1 MDLLNIFRQN
11 IDLDTY
17 KQMLREVFKA
27 DVLLDNSHIE
37 QLPAITDD
45 DKGYYIGN
53 KRTSD
58 RYNIGFFYYE
68 IGRSNVARKKVGLRN
83 LVHKFI
89 NSRDGQF
96 DAALVAFKGA
106 NHWRLSFICDIQDE
120 ATAPKR
126 FTFVF
131 GDADSLYRTPIERF
145 GKLQQKGLNK
155 KNIQD
160 AFSVE
165 ALNDQFFADYK
176 AHYEAFVEFIT
187 GKRFVKERGK
197 WVEKVMHDPHPT
209 IYPQFKCDDK
219 SVRDYVKQMMG
230 RIVFLHFLQKKG
242 WMGVPADAKTWEG
255 GDQNFMFKLF
265 QCATPAQKNDFLDT
279 VLEPLFFECLN
290 TERERD
296 IYVTPVEAIGKVR
309 IPYLNGELFEKTE
322 LDKTECK
329 FDIKLFENLFNLFNS
344 YNFTID
350 ENDPSDAEI
359 GVDPEM
365 LGKIFENLL
374 EDNKDKG
381 AFYTPKEIVSY
392 MCKESLIAYLQ
403 SKFGKAHH
411 DSIRTL
417 VNTHL
422 KDQHLEEDQNVCGRL
437 NKALRDVKVCD
448 PAIGSGAFPMGL
460 LNEIFACRCQLETSD
475 KPKDE
480 LKGEIIQNNIYGVDI
495 ERGAVDIARL
505 RFWLALIVDAE
516 KPVPLPNLDYKI
528 MQGNSLLES
537 YKGLDL
543 SNLMQSDDMFV
554 QMKAEEVEKDIKA
567 YYKAKSNTDKKNL
580 REQINFDIVQCLR
593 FAGFQDDIEIPNTEF
608 FLWHTYFR
616 DVFSA
621 KEEKDRGFDIVI
633 GNPPYGVSIKGDYRK
648 LVVSAL
654 GQVPDYEIYYYFI
667 QIARKLLRENGV
679 LSYIVPN
686 TWLFNTFAK
695 NYRISILNTWH
706 IQEILDCSKFKIFE
720 SATVMNSIFV
730 FKKDSVNNHLVGY
743 KPTDKATSFA
753 ELVEAPHNTMTREQ
767 LLGMNQNWG
776 LAFRLSGKALSLVHK
791 IANKENSLSDFFD
804 CSQGYIP
811 YRLSD
816 LISEYGEEE
825 GKRIKNE
832 RAWHSSVQSE
842 KFWIQEIYGRDITKF
857 KYTATGE
864 YVYYGKHVATY
875 VDMKYFSGKRVVI
888 REITNPGIMACII
901 NETYLNDPQL
911 LPLVT
916 KSTNDIISYEV
927 LWGLLNSKLATYY
940 HFNHSP
946 KATKGAF
953 PKILIQ
959 DLKGFPIHVNPDIM
973 SMINSLVNQILSI
986 TNSSTSLIQ
995 SVEHEIDRLVYELYG
1010 LTNGEVKII
1019 DPNETTVGSDE
1030 DLFKA

>member
-37 QLPAITDD
+37 ELPAITDD

-96 DAALVAFKGA
+96 DAALVAFKDA

-165 ALNDQFFADYK
+165 ALNDQFFDDYK

-187 GKRFVKERGK
+187 GKRFVKEGGK
-197 WVEKVMHDPHPT
+197 WVEKVIHDPHPT

-242 WMGVPADAKTWEG
+242 WMGVPADAETWEG

-265 QCATPAQKNDFLDT
+265 QYATPAQKNNFLDT

-296 IYVTPVEAIGKVR
+296 IYVTPIEAIGKVR

-329 FDIKLFENLFNLFNS
+329 FDVKLFEDLFNLFNS

-417 VNTHL
+417 VSTHL
-422 KDQHLEEDQNVCGRL
+422 KDQHLEEDQNVCERL

-460 LNEIFACRCQLETSD
+460 LNDIFACRCQLETSD
-475 KPKDE
+475 KSKDE

-505 RFWLALIVDAE
+505 RFWLALVVDAE

-537 YKGLDL
+537 YKGQDL
-543 SNLMQSDDMFV
+543 TKFMENAFAQPYAIQLNKDLKKYF
-554 QMKAEEVEKDIKA
+554 KETNNTEKLKLRKNIDYTIK
-567 YYKAKSNTDKKNL
+567 
-580 REQINFDIVQCLR
+580 QCI
-593 FAGFQDDIEIPNTEF
+593 FQCGIQDDIELPNTEF
-608 FLWHTYFR
+608 FLWHTYFK
-616 DVFSA
+616 DVFD
-621 KEEKDRGFDIVI
+621 EGGFDIVI
-633 GNPPYGVSIKGDYRK
+633 GNPPYFVYEGHHTDEIESIRNNPEFE
-648 LVVSAL
+648 SAL
-654 GQVPDYEIYYYFI
+654 GGKLNAYKVFLAKATQILANTNGFVSFI
-667 QIARKLLRENGV
+667 FQNSFLADSQATLLRKDILENH
-679 LSYIVPN
+679 
-686 TWLFNTFAK
+686 
-695 NYRISILNTWH
+695 SIICIDSFPERDN
-706 IQEILDCSKFKIFE
+706 KKKRVFE
-720 SATVMNSIFV
+720 SAKMSVCILLLQMRKEDSSFCVNFWKDRYMSDGLTTHFTTPEIALIDSEMMSIPRLDENNIPLVIKIKNVPNRTFIKCYQGELNMTTHRGYFTIDESKPKVLKGASIQRYYWTEEMSQGIVEHVDDLRYISDFPNSEKAQHHNCIRIGMQGMTGANDKIRIV
-730 FKKDSVNNHLVGY
+730 SCIIEPGLYLAHSCNYIIAPNNLDLY
-743 KPTDKATSFA
+743 Y
-753 ELVEAPHNTMTREQ
+753 
-767 LLGMNQNWG
+767 LLG
-776 LAFRLSGKALSLVHK
+776 V
-791 IANKENSLSDFFD
+791 
-804 CSQGYIP
+804 
-811 YRLSD
+811 
-816 LISEYGEEE
+816 
-825 GKRIKNE
+825 
-832 RAWHSSVQSE
+832 
-842 KFWIQEIYGRDITKF
+842 
-857 KYTATGE
+857 
-864 YVYYGKHVATY
+864 
-875 VDMKYFSGKRVVI
+875 
-888 REITNPGIMACII
+888 
-901 NETYLNDPQL
+901 
-911 LPLVT
+911 
-916 KSTNDIISYEV
+916 
-927 LWGLLNSKLATYY
+927 LNSKVVNWYFKCFSTNSNVNSYEIE
-940 HFNHSP
+940 S
-946 KATKGAF
+946 T
-953 PKILIQ
+953 
-959 DLKGFPIHVNPDIM
+959 PIPNANNIVQASIC
-973 SMINSLVNQILSI
+973 SLVQNAIKEKYKNNSSI
-986 TNSSTSLIQ
+986 TEENG
-995 SVEHEIDRLVYELYG
+995 IDFLVFHLYG
-1010 LTNGEVKII
+1010 LTYDEVKII
-1019 DPNETTVGSDE
+1019 YGDE
-1030 DLFKA
+1030 EPPFSREKYDAYKPEE